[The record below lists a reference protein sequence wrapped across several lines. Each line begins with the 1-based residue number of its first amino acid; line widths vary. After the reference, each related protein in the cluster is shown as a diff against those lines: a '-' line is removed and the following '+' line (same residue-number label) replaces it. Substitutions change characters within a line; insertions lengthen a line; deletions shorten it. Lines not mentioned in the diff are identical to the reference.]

1 MMTSPRFLRLAV
13 ALAALG
19 AVGACTT
26 TRSDSATPVAR
37 AQAELRATTTAQPV
51 PGRPVQGLI
60 QFAQMPDGAVRVSGT
75 VNNLAPNAQVG
86 FHIHENG
93 VCSGDGSAAGGHFNP
108 GGREHATPGQGHA
121 GDLPMLQANAT
132 GTATVQ
138 YVSHDIRLTGP
149 QSIVNRGL
157 IVHTAADDYRTQPT
171 GNAGARVACAVI
183 EPGH

>member
-51 PGRPVQGLI
+51 AGKPVQGLI
-60 QFAQMPDGAVRVSGT
+60 RFAQMTDGAVRITGQ
-75 VNNLAPNAQVG
+75 VNNLAPNARVG

-93 VCSGDGSAAGGHFNP
+93 VCSGDGTAAGGHFNP
-108 GGREHATPGQGHA
+108 TGRQHATPGQGHA
-121 GDLPMLQANAT
+121 GDLPMLQADAT
-132 GTATVQ
+132 GSATVQ
-138 YVSHDIRLTGP
+138 YVSHDIQLTGP

-157 IVHTAADDYRTQPT
+157 IVHASPDDYRTQPT

>member
-51 PGRPVQGLI
+51 AGKPVQGLI
-60 QFAQMPDGAVRVSGT
+60 RFAQMTDGAVRITGQ
-75 VNNLAPNAQVG
+75 VNNLAPNARVG

-93 VCSGDGSAAGGHFNP
+93 VCSGDGTAAGGHFNP
-108 GGREHATPGQGHA
+108 TGRQHATPGQGHA
-121 GDLPMLQANAT
+121 GISPSIQADAT
-132 GTATVQ
+132 GSATVQ
-138 YVSHDIRLTGP
+138 YVSHDIQLTGP

-157 IVHTAADDYRTQPT
+157 IVHASPDDYRTQPT